1 VHGSV
6 NHSGEVVIVS
16 APLSNALRKL
26 LDAHVDSFEKLEIL
40 MLLQRT
46 PGGSRNVGE
55 LARELALGADE
66 VRAIVAALGNGG
78 LVARDPDGA
87 VSLSPRTAE
96 DRAALDELAQ
106 VYDHDKIALVKAI
119 AESAM
124 ERLRSLAGRAF
135 AEAFVIRKKPGGSDG

>member
-1 VHGSV
+1 M
-6 NHSGEVVIVS
+6 S

-40 MLLQRT
+40 MLLRRT
-46 PGGSRNVGE
+46 SSGSRNV
-55 LARELALGADE
+55 RELAGALELDTGE
-66 VRAIVAALGNGG
+66 VRAIVAALSDGG

-87 VSLSPRTAE
+87 VSLSPRTA
-96 DRAALDELAQ
+96 DDQAALDELAW
-106 VYDHDKIALVKAI
+106 VYDHDKITLVKAI

-135 AEAFVIRKKPGGSDG
+135 AEAFVIRKKPGGDDDR